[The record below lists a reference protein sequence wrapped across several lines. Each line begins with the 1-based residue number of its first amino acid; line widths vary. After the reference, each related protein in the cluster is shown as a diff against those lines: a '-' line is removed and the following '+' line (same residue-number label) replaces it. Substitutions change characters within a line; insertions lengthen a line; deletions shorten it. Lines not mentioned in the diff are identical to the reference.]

1 MKRLCCLFILGL
13 LPGVVLAQVPPNG
26 SFENGNFQDWNLLG
40 ADRADVLDAGDIDN
54 QLAPT
59 DGGFFALISSG
70 PGTVSFNSFQ
80 IDGNGTTDYDIT
92 VLETQLQFNTF
103 PAYLQFDWS
112 FPTDEEDQLPQYDDV
127 FRVDV
132 DGQTVFGR
140 SSCKPDGG
148 ISPFPAATCGPF
160 PNGNNPDPF
169 VGGGGVTDGTRLR
182 FGYPDWRR
190 FCQPIPNAVDGAN
203 DMTLRFFV
211 GDQADRNFDSA
222 LLLDNISVVSSC
234 DSTSD
239 IIIDQLTDAD
249 GTDVREKDGTIVAT
263 PPTFRDVVT
272 DADGEVIAFSA
283 GMEFPVGT
291 NTALHEQV
299 FIRRD
304 DGTIE
309 RITAFTGNDIQ
320 HVGLSTDGRRLV
332 VAAREVEGAALNI
345 FLYDTDN
352 PGDPPI
358 RVTDTDNCDNLWPS
372 VGNGDDRVVFVTEC
386 GNELAGGFNPDGNR
400 EVVVWN
406 GSGYVTST
414 ETGNCTHYEPHLQSS
429 GNRRRAVFASDCNHD
444 NDNPG
449 GDLEYWRLQL
459 NGGISSFSVT
469 QLPQDN
475 DNEPTGGLIDLS
487 RDGSRVG
494 YLVTDDSD
502 RQVVLIQDWNGGNRD
517 RVGFGIATGDDP
529 QSFVADFA
537 MERANNPQD
546 FAILRFI
553 GAQLQ
558 FALSLAEIENDSEI
572 EIAAGFSLKSP
583 AYAPESSGNRRAFII
598 ASDNLDADDTTN
610 GFNQLFRLREN

>member
-1 MKRLCCLFILGL
+1 MQRTHGIIIVLGL
-13 LPGVVLAQVPPNG
+13 LPLAAWGQVPPNG
-26 SFENGNFQDWNLLG
+26 SFENGNFQDWNLIG
-40 ADRADVLDAGDIDN
+40 ADQADVLDAGDIDN

-59 DGGFFALISSG
+59 DGNFFALISTG
-70 PGTVSFNSFQ
+70 PGAVSFNSFQ

-92 VLETQLQFNTF
+92 VLETQLQFNTY

-169 VGGGGVTDGTRLR
+169 VDGNGETDGTRLR

-190 FCQPIPNAVDGAN
+190 YCQPIPNAIDGAN
-203 DMTLRFFV
+203 DLTLSFYV

-222 LLLDNISVVSSC
+222 LLLDNIRVVSSC
-234 DSTSD
+234 EPAGD
-239 IIIDQLTDAD
+239 ITVDQLTDAD
-249 GTDVREKDGTIVAT
+249 GTDVREKNGSIVAT
-263 PPTFRDVVT
+263 PPTFRDVIT

-283 GMEFPVGT
+283 GMEFPTGT

-299 FIRRD
+299 FIRRSS
-304 DGTIE
+304 GVIE
-309 RITAFTGNDIQ
+309 RVTAFTGNDIQ
-320 HVGLSTDGRRLV
+320 HISLSADGRWLA
-332 VAAREVEGAALNI
+332 VAARAVEGAALNI
-345 FLYDTDN
+345 YLYDTDN
-352 PGDPPI
+352 LTSPPAQ
-358 RVTDTDNCDNLWPS
+358 VTNTTGCDNRWPS
-372 VGNGDDRVVFVTEC
+372 VGNGNDRVVFVTEC
-386 GNELAGGFNPDGNR
+386 GGELAGGFNPDGNR

-406 GSGYVTST
+406 GSSYVTSA
-414 ETGNCTHYEPHLQSS
+414 ETSNCTHYEPRLQSA
-429 GNRRRAVFASDCNHD
+429 GDRRRAVFASDCNHD

-459 NGGISSFSVT
+459 NSGISSFDVS

-475 DNEPTGGLIDLS
+475 DNTPFGELIDIS
-487 RDGSRVG
+487 TDGSRVS
-494 YLVTDDSD
+494 YLVIDDAD
-502 RQVVLIQDWNGGNRD
+502 RQIVLIQNWSGFNRD
-517 RVGFGIATGDDP
+517 RVGFGIAEP
-529 QSFVADFA
+529 SFVADFA
-537 MERANNPQD
+537 MERDDNPQD
-546 FAILRFI
+546 FAILRFVA
-553 GAQLQ
+553 AQGQ

-583 AYAPESSGNRRAFII
+583 GYAPESSGNRRAFII

-610 GFNQLFRLREN
+610 GYNQLFRVREN